1 MKKQNMPLARAI
13 LSNALEN
20 AETLEQAQQAIASA
34 LGHMY
39 RRAPTFPVTRAKS
52 QSMTP
57 GLRAQIRQMKVDRPH
72 LSHQEIAEFFNVNS
86 GRVSEALAP
95 PA

>member
-1 MKKQNMPLARAI
+1 MTKQNTPLARAI

-39 RRAPTFPVTRAKS
+39 RRAPDFSCHARQEPEHDGWTARADPTNES
-52 QSMTP
+52 
-57 GLRAQIRQMKVDRPH
+57 
-72 LSHQEIAEFFNVNS
+72 
-86 GRVSEALAP
+86 
-95 PA
+95 

>member
-34 LGHMY
+34 LSHMY
-39 RRAPTFPVTRAKS
+39 RRAPTFPVTRQEPEHDAR
-52 QSMTP
+52 TA
-57 GLRAQIRQMKVDRPH
+57 RADPTD
-72 LSHQEIAEFFNVNS
+72 E
-86 GRVSEALAP
+86 G
-95 PA
+95 